1 MSQRR
6 FHTKFHTESEVS
18 GDEKFDLRRYFPY
31 NQIRELY
38 IDESES
44 KNKEFKE
51 VEFVEEDQ
59 GHQGGSYRG
68 YRSKR
73 GRGGGQRREHEKQ
86 TYVRKGSGKDQEL
99 ILENCNMAN
108 YMSLS
113 M

>member
-1 MSQRR
+1 MSERR

-18 GDEKFDLRRYFPY
+18 GDEKFDFRRYFPY

-38 IDESES
+38 VDESET
-44 KNKEFKE
+44 KNKDFKE
-51 VEFVEEDQ
+51 VEFVGDDQ
-59 GHQGGSYRG
+59 GHQGGNYRG

-73 GRGGGQRREHEKQ
+73 GRGGGQRRDNEKPA
-86 TYVRKGSGKDQEL
+86 YVRKGSSREEFV
-99 ILENCNMAN
+99 LEHCNMAS